1 LRPDEQERRDA
12 QSAAARGEQPQPD
25 EGQQQVNV
33 PIVEQHTHLQLLFVS
48 SVQLPDGGR
57 AVQFLGANGVMH
69 IFPLDGQTAQALGQ
83 QLVAPSVQI
92 AGADEMP
99 GRNGHKPEGRA

>member
-25 EGQQQVNV
+25 EGQQVNL

-69 IFPLDGQTAQALGQ
+69 IFPLDGETARALGQ

-99 GRNGHKPEGRA
+99 GRNGHKPEGLV